1 MRKAI
6 LFVLLFAIT
15 FQVQAQLFI
24 DNTYSI
30 EEMVVDFFD
39 NTCVTPSNITTTG
52 TEASVAFFDAGG
64 TDLGVQAG
72 IFISTGNVFD
82 AIGPNN
88 SSATGQAMGIDGD
101 ADLNTLLGANTFDAV
116 TIEMDILPS
125 ESVLDFSY
133 VFASEEYPEY
143 VGSAFN
149 DVFAFFVSGP
159 GLNGQENIALIP
171 GTTQPVA
178 INNVNANSNSSYY
191 VDNTDGIYIE
201 FDGFTTN
208 MTAQVQVVPN
218 ETYHVKIV
226 IADAMDAIF
235 DSGIFLGVESLC
247 GSGLLPLTNN
257 LNIEVDDM
265 TISCEN
271 YTKYASRYE
280 WDFGDGVTSTEKNPG
295 SHSFSAPGIYT
306 VTLITSNFCCSDT
319 TQIELEVGQT
329 AVLNALADKPYR
341 LGPNP
346 VQDFLLVN
354 SKMGSSIQVRLMDAM
369 GKVLFQNSGKGTL
382 NLEFSPGLRGL
393 YLLEITIDGEVY
405 LEKIVK

>member
-1 MRKAI
+1 MRKAK

-405 LEKIVK
+405 LEKLVK